1 MGGEEG
7 QQVLDLGE
15 LVQLLEGFVG
25 LMVVGQ
31 LVQLVQHVVLV
42 GHGEEVVG
50 QLLQLLLLEGGDKGG
65 WLDGIL
71 HEHVVGVEGGS
82 WLLLQQSF
90 PQAHVW
96 QQRVF
101 HGDGAG
107 LAHFW
112 DSGVVEE
119 EAAVGDQD
127 QHEVSPMLVQ
137 HDP

>member
-31 LVQLVQHVVLV
+31 LVQHVVLAC
-42 GHGEEVVG
+42 HGEVVVG
-50 QLLQLLLLEGGDKGG
+50 QLLQLLLLEGGDEGG

-71 HEHVVGVEGGS
+71 HEHVVGVEGES

>member
-71 HEHVVGVEGGS
+71 HEHVVGVEGES

-90 PQAHVW
+90 SQAHV
-96 QQRVF
+96 
-101 HGDGAG
+101 
-107 LAHFW
+107 
-112 DSGVVEE
+112 
-119 EAAVGDQD
+119 
-127 QHEVSPMLVQ
+127 
-137 HDP
+137 